1 MLSRLFKAGEK
12 VLSNLVNKKDFHM
25 ASSNTEN
32 PPKVQELYELC
43 KSTFT
48 GKAPSPAS
56 NPVQKLCSL
65 LGIFAFSLS
74 LCFISALGFAIKV
87 GDVVWVFGH
96 HADSVSPGDVGLEE
110 EAQNDDRGYGVSGVS
125 RVNRVGRWAQPIT
138 FLDIHECDTF
148 TMCVFCFP
156 TSSVIPLH
164 DHPEMTVFSKIL
176 YGSLH
181 VKAYDWVEPPCIV
194 TQDKSQAR
202 LAKLVTDKVIT
213 PQSELPVLYPKTGGN
228 LHCFT
233 ALTPCA
239 VLDILTPPY
248 NESAGRS
255 CSYYMDYPFSTFAL
269 EEGVKSV
276 EGKEDEYAW
285 LVQIDTPDELHMRP
299 GSYTGPNIQV

>member
-1 MLSRLFKAGEK
+1 MLSRLFKASEK
-12 VLSNLVNKKDFHM
+12 VLLNLVNKKDVHM
-25 ASSNTEN
+25 ASRNKEN
-32 PPKVQELYELC
+32 SPKVQELYDLC
-43 KSTFT
+43 KETFT

-56 NPVQKLCSL
+56 IAVQKFCSL
-65 LGIFAFSLS
+65 L
-74 LCFISALGFAIKV
+74 
-87 GDVVWVFGH
+87 
-96 HADSVSPGDVGLEE
+96 DSVSPADVGLEE
-110 EAQNDDRGYGVSGVS
+110 EVQDDDRGYGVSGVG
-125 RVNRVGRWAQPIT
+125 RFNRVGRWAQPIT

-148 TMCVFCFP
+148 TMCIFCFP

-164 DHPEMTVFSKIL
+164 DHPEMTVFSKVL

-181 VKAYDWVEPPCIV
+181 VKAYDWVEPPCII
-194 TQDKSQAR
+194 TQDKAMPGYLPAAR
-202 LAKLVTDKVIT
+202 LAKLVSDKVIT

-248 NESAGRS
+248 RESVGRT

-269 EEGVKSV
+269 EEGMKKV

-285 LVQIDTPDELHMRP
+285 LVQIDTPDDLHMRP
-299 GSYTGPNIQV
+299 GSYTGPTIKV

>member
-12 VLSNLVNKKDFHM
+12 VLLNLVSKKDLHM
-25 ASSNTEN
+25 ASTNNTEN
-32 PPKVQELYELC
+32 PPPKVQQLYELC
-43 KSTFT
+43 KATFT

-56 NPVQKLCSL
+56 VPVQKLCSL
-65 LGIFAFSLS
+65 L
-74 LCFISALGFAIKV
+74 
-87 GDVVWVFGH
+87 
-96 HADSVSPGDVGLEE
+96 DSVSPGDVGLEE
-110 EAQNDDRGYGVSGVS
+110 VAQDDEDRGYGVSGVS

-148 TMCVFCFP
+148 TMCIFCFP
-156 TSSVIPLH
+156 SSSVIPLH

-181 VKAYDWVEPPCIV
+181 VKAYDWVEPPCVV
-194 TQDKSQAR
+194 TQDRSQAR
-202 LAKLVTDKVIT
+202 LAKLVSDKVIT

-248 NESAGRS
+248 NESVGRS

-269 EEGVKSV
+269 EEGVKNV

-299 GSYTGPNIQV
+299 GSYTGPTIHV